1 MNDQGRYVIM
11 SFRSERETVAGL
23 VHVEVPPEVTRS
35 TVLQYAV

>member
-23 VHVEVPPEVTRS
+23 IHV
-35 TVLQYAV
+35 AVAT